1 VTDAVPDA
9 TVPDTASEAASEADG
24 WHRLSPLSPL
34 IQAGRLVA
42 GLFVL
47 LAAALAPGGHGGYRA
62 HLPDLLV
69 VVVLAAAALVRW
81 LVTRWRL
88 EGSTLRIETGLF
100 RRDSQQLPVARIQA
114 VDVVRPFLARVFG
127 LAELRIRLAGSSTK
141 ADGRLAYLTD
151 QQAATVRAMLLGQG
165 GQGGQV
171 GRGGQGGQMTRPGA
185 ADLQELPERPVSRV
199 PPGRLIAAAA
209 ITAVIQ
215 FAALGIVVAIVV
227 HVAPR
232 AVAGLLGTL
241 GLYALGLGTAAWRR
255 VSQNFGFTVALAPDG
270 LRIRRGLLGT
280 VAETVPVHRVQAVR
294 MVQPV
299 LWRPFGWCK
308 LQVSVAGSASKDEGS
323 RGTRKE
329 VLPVGPVAEA
339 EYLAQ
344 LVLRHQ
350 APPTSAPPRRARRK
364 APFSYHFLAAGHDDV
379 MAVTSTGRLTKETV
393 WLRLEKLQSIRFV
406 QGPVQRRLGLATVHA
421 DAAGRRVQA
430 AFRDRP
436 EGEARELLDELAVL
450 SRAARQTRSMNA
462 GTFPDSSSTGE

>member
-1 VTDAVPDA
+1 V
-9 TVPDTASEAASEADG
+9 SEAAAEAGSEAGPAAGAAALPAAGQEG
-24 WHRLSPLSPL
+24 WHRLHPLSPL

-47 LAAALAPGGHGGYRA
+47 LAAALVQGGHGGYRA

-69 VVVLAAAALVRW
+69 VVVLAIAALVRW

-141 ADGRLAYLTD
+141 ADGRLAYLTE
-151 QQAATVRAMLLGQG
+151 QQAATVRAMLLGQES
-165 GQGGQV
+165 QL
-171 GRGGQGGQMTRPGA
+171 PA
-185 ADLQELPERPVSRV
+185 AARQELPERPVSQV
-199 PPGRLIAAAA
+199 PPGRLVAAAA

-215 FAALGIVVAIVV
+215 FAALGVVVALVV
-227 HVAPR
+227 NVAPR

-241 GLYALGLGTAAWRR
+241 GLYALGLATAAWRR

-280 VAETVPVHRVQAVR
+280 VAETIPVQRVQAVR

-299 LWRPFGWCK
+299 LWRPFGWCR
-308 LQVSVAGSASKDEGS
+308 LQVDLAGSGRKDEGS
-323 RGTRKE
+323 RDTRKYL
-329 VLPVGPVAEA
+329 LPVGPVAEA

-344 LVLRHQ
+344 LVLQHQ
-350 APPTSAPPRRARRK
+350 APPTTMPPGQARRK
-364 APFSYHFLAAGHDDV
+364 APFSYHFLAAGHDEV
-379 MAVTSTGRLTKETV
+379 MAVTSTGRLTKVTV
-393 WLRLEKLQSIRFV
+393 WLRLEKLQSIRLV

-421 DAAGRRVQA
+421 DAAGRRVHA
-430 AFRDRP
+430 TFRDRP
-436 EGEARELLDELAVL
+436 ESQARELLDELAAL
-450 SRAARQTRSMNA
+450 SRTARQ
-462 GTFPDSSSTGE
+462 GTP

>member
-1 VTDAVPDA
+1 VT
-9 TVPDTASEAASEADG
+9 EAAPAPVPATAAEAAREREAEG
-24 WHRLSPLSPL
+24 WRRLHPLSPL

-42 GLFVL
+42 GLFAL
-47 LAAALAPGGHGGYRA
+47 LAAALVQGGHGGYRS

-69 VVVLAAAALVRW
+69 VVLLAGAALVRW

-88 EGSTLRIETGLF
+88 DGSTLRIETGLL

-141 ADGRLAYLTD
+141 ADGRLAYLTE
-151 QQAATVRAMLLGQG
+151 QQAAAVRAMLLGQVS
-165 GQGGQV
+165 Q
-171 GRGGQGGQMTRPGA
+171 PA
-185 ADLQELPERPVSRV
+185 AAQQELPERPVSQV

-215 FAALGIVVAIVV
+215 FAALGAVVAIVL

-241 GLYALGLGTAAWRR
+241 GLYALGLATAAWRR

-299 LWRPFGWCK
+299 LWRPFGWCR
-308 LQVSVAGSASKDEGS
+308 LQVSVAGSGSKDEGS

-329 VLPVGPVAEA
+329 VLPVGSVAEA

-350 APPTSAPPRRARRK
+350 APRTSAPPPQARRK
-364 APFSYHFLAAGHDDV
+364 APFSYHFLAAGHDEV
-379 MAVTSTGRLTKETV
+379 MAVTSTGRLTKVTV
-393 WLRLEKLQSIRFV
+393 WLRLEKLQSIRLV

-430 AFRDRP
+430 SFRDRR
-436 EGEARELLDELAVL
+436 EGEARELLDELAFL
-450 SRAARQTRSMNA
+450 SRAARQTREMNTM
-462 GTFPDSSSTGE
+462 TFPDSSSTGE

>member
-1 VTDAVPDA
+1 VTDAVPA
-9 TVPDTASEAASEADG
+9 EAASEAASEADG
-24 WHRLSPLSPL
+24 WHRLHPLSPL

-47 LAAALAPGGHGGYRA
+47 LAAALAQGGHGGYRA

-141 ADGRLAYLTD
+141 ADGRLAYLTE
-151 QQAATVRAMLLGQG
+151 QQAATVRAMLLGQVA
-165 GQGGQV
+165 Q
-171 GRGGQGGQMTRPGA
+171 PGT
-185 ADLQELPERPVSRV
+185 ADQQELPERPVSRV

-215 FAALGIVVAIVV
+215 FAALGVVVAIVV

-299 LWRPFGWCK
+299 LWRPFGWCR
-308 LQVSVAGSASKDEGS
+308 LQVSVAGSGSKDEGS

-350 APPTSAPPRRARRK
+350 APRISAPPRRALRK
-364 APFSYHFLAAGHDDV
+364 APFSYHFLAAGHDEV
-379 MAVTSTGRLTKETV
+379 MAVASTGRLTKVTV
-393 WLRLEKLQSIRFV
+393 WLRLEKLQSIRLV
-406 QGPVQRRLGLATVHA
+406 QGPVQRWLGLATVQA
-421 DAAGRRVQA
+421 DAAGRRVHA

-436 EGEARELLDELAVL
+436 EGEARELLDELAAL

-462 GTFPDSSSTGE
+462 VTFPDSSSTGE